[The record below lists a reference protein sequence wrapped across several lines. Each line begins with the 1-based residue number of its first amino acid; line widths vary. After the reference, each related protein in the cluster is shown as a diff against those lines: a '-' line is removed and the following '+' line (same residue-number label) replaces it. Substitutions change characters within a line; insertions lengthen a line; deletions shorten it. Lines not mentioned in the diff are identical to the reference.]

1 MDIAHSGSK
10 VINDARDADR
20 RTKEAK
26 ESPWAAEVGRVRG
39 LNEGWWRTLEPN
51 RRAVDGRRAVMRE
64 VGRVFWQTVETHSR
78 IGKGAGRVMLEDRDG
93 DRTAEVGQG
102 R

>member
-1 MDIAHSGSK
+1 MEIAHSGSK
-10 VINDARDADR
+10 VIDDARDADR
-20 RTKEAK
+20 RAKEAK
-26 ESPWAAEVGRVRG
+26 ESPWAAEADRVRG
-39 LNEGWWRTLEPN
+39 LNEGYWRTLEPN

-64 VGRVFWQTVETHSR
+64 VGRFFGQTVDTDSR
-78 IGKGAGRVMLEDRDG
+78 IGKGAGRVMLEETDR